1 MPTLPI
7 ELIVEI
13 LSRLPVK
20 TLLKF
25 RCVSKSWLALIRS
38 PEFVKTHLNV
48 SAKNKDY
55 THHRLVLTE
64 TINLFSSFNIQY
76 ILRDCSI
83 SSLRNNSGI
92 EASDLNYPM
101 KNQQQSVCVVGS
113 VNGLI
118 CLAIK
123 DTDLVL
129 WNPSI
134 RLFKNLPDSGP
145 SVTGDYHF
153 DSCIYGF
160 GYDESNDDYKVV
172 GVLWNRYKLWHPLE
186 VKIYSL
192 KSNSWR
198 SMDDIPD
205 GL

>member
-76 ILRDCSI
+76 
-83 SSLRNNSGI
+83 
-92 EASDLNYPM
+92 M
-101 KNQQQSVCVVGS
+101 
-113 VNGLI
+113 
-118 CLAIK
+118 

-192 KSNSWR
+192 RVILGEVWMIFRMGCDWVNNVRMGCDWLNHVS
-198 SMDDIPD
+198 
-205 GL
+205 L